1 MRVLMLGWE
10 FPPYV
15 SGGLGVACRGLT
27 SALDELGHRVTFV
40 MPRPVSVAPDAP
52 VRVLAPDSPVLQGA
66 TGHAAVGR
74 WDDADPHPQTA
85 AHPAPPA
92 RAPQAAPFALT
103 PSPPPTPLSPLPF
116 PAASVPDS
124 DAAPSAPGLPPDAHA
139 HPAAD
144 PGPQPGPHAAT
155 PATAT
160 RRAAFARSE
169 IVELPATLRDPYGGV
184 LGAGVPHDPRPRAPA
199 RDSPRWADAEQAW
212 AERAQHHSHQGAQ
225 QEAHSGGSRWA
236 RPAPRLTH
244 HGEHD
249 PASRSTAGVRLF
261 PSRPAPVY
269 AGDSIADAER
279 YARMVVGI
287 ARHEEFDV
295 IHAHDWPAF
304 PAGQALARAT
314 GKPLVV
320 HVHSTEWDRAGSESD
335 DPGGPGGNPRIAE
348 IERRGCQA
356 ATRVIA
362 VSELTRRVIA
372 ARYGVEPGKIDVV
385 HNALDHPGVWEL
397 ARRERHA
404 VGPRDRVVL
413 FLGRLTAQKGP
424 EFFVAA
430 ARRVLDKEPE
440 AKFLVAGSGER
451 ELRVIELAAELG
463 IGHRVLFTGFLDQAD
478 VRRVMAM
485 ASCYVMTSVSE
496 PFGIAALEAM
506 GSQVPVIVSRSS
518 GVTEV
523 VRHVLKVDYWDVED
537 IANKIVAVL
546 RHPPLSQELRQHGA
560 VEVKALTWQSAAEGC
575 LSSYARAIALKRA
588 DERELNRYR

>member
-27 SALDELGHRVTFV
+27 SALDQLGHRVTFV
-40 MPRPVSVAPDAP
+40 MPRPVSVPPDAP
-52 VRVLAPDSPVLQGA
+52 VRVLAPDSPILQGI
-66 TGHAAVGR
+66 GGPAAVGR
-74 WDDADPHPQTA
+74 WLDAQSPP
-85 AHPAPPA
+85 PAPEPGLTPA
-92 RAPQAAPFALT
+92 LRAPQATPFALT
-103 PSPPPTPLSPLPF
+103 PAPTITPPLHPASPADAPTP
-116 PAASVPDS
+116 
-124 DAAPSAPGLPPDAHA
+124 AAPHTDPAPHTDLTTPPA
-139 HPAAD
+139 P
-144 PGPQPGPHAAT
+144 T
-155 PATAT
+155 PAPT
-160 RRAAFARSE
+160 RRPAFERSE
-169 IVELPATLRDPYGGV
+169 ILELPTSLRDPYGGV
-184 LGAGVPHDPRPRAPA
+184 LGAAPA
-199 RDSPRWADAEQAW
+199 PDHTRPLNQPWADAAQAW
-212 AERAQHHSHQGAQ
+212 ADRAPHHEH
-225 QEAHSGGSRWA
+225 AHALSGGSRWA
-236 RPAPRLTH
+236 RPAPRTTD
-244 HGEHD
+244 HGGLD
-249 PASRSTAGVRLF
+249 LAARSTAGQRLF
-261 PSRPAPVY
+261 PSRPALVY
-269 AGDSIADAER
+269 AGDAIADAER

-287 ARHEEFDV
+287 ARHEDFDV

-314 GKPLVV
+314 GRPLVV
-320 HVHSTEWDRAGSESD
+320 HVHSTEWDRAGSD
-335 DPGGPGGNPRIAE
+335 DPDAGNPRIAE
-348 IERRGCQA
+348 IERRGCLA

-372 ARYGVEPGKIDVV
+372 ARYGVDPAKIDVV
-385 HNALDHPGVWEL
+385 HNALDHPGVWEM
-397 ARRERHA
+397 ARHERHA
-404 VGPRDRVVL
+404 VSPRDRVVL

-430 ARRVLDKEPE
+430 ARRVLDKEPD
-440 AKFLVAGSGER
+440 AKFLIAGSGER

-485 ASCYVMTSVSE
+485 AACYVMTSVSE

-560 VEVKALTWQSAAEGC
+560 IEVKALTWQSAAEGC